1 MNIRET
7 NCVGALCIALIA
19 SAMAPPALAAPAP
32 KGSAAADPNRKICQE
47 VGTIGTR
54 LGKKKICATAAEWEE
69 KKRQDRDVV
78 DQSQRASQVGCSVAP
93 GLTNGPVP
101 GC

>member
-1 MNIRET
+1 MHFRRILLF
-7 NCVGALCIALIA
+7 AIA
-19 SAMAPPALAAPAP
+19 AMAVAPPVIAAPDSKRAV
-32 KGSAAADPNRKICQE
+32 AADPNRKICQE
-47 VGTIGTR
+47 VDTIGTR

>member
-1 MNIRET
+1 MHFRRILLF
-7 NCVGALCIALIA
+7 AIA
-19 SAMAPPALAAPAP
+19 AMAVAPPVTAAPDSKRAV
-32 KGSAAADPNRKICQE
+32 AADPNRKICQE

-54 LGKKKICATAAEWEE
+54 LGKKKICATAAEWAE